1 MAKRDASASN
11 EALYELDPADK
22 RAMPGVGEIA
32 NYAVRTIRAG
42 EIVELEAYPIF
53 KPGTRSAQRAKAG
66 GTREAQKMVNA
77 RNRRKHISR
86 LINANFVRG
95 DIVLTRTYAQEPEN
109 DERAHKDLRNYID
122 RVKRLQKRL
131 VKEGRLPAGHAL
143 KWLCVTEITTKDGR
157 PARVHHHIVCN
168 MPDRDALE
176 ACWQKGRANARRL
189 QPDKFFLTA
198 IGRYISKAPA
208 HKSRLRRSTNLRE
221 PTVTYAQ
228 KKLSK
233 KRAQAI
239 AQDMDCAAPEILRK
253 LYPGCEFLSCEVRLS
268 EFVQGAYIYAMMRTG
283 GTYEQTELEHYAAGG

>member
-53 KPGTRSAQRAKAG
+53 KPGTRSAKRAKLG
-66 GTREAQKMVNA
+66 GTREAQKAVNA

-86 LINANFVRG
+86 LVNANFVRG
-95 DIVLTRTYAQEPEN
+95 DVVLTLTYAQAPES
-109 DERAHKDLRNYID
+109 DDRAHKDLRNYID
-122 RVKRLQKRL
+122 RIKRLEKRL
-131 VKEGRLPAGHAL
+131 VKAGGLPEGHSL

-157 PARVHHHIVCN
+157 PARVHHHLVCN
-168 MPDRDALE
+168 IPDRDALE

-208 HKSRLRRSTNLRE
+208 DKSRLRRSANLRE
-221 PTVTYAQ
+221 PVVSYAQ
-228 KKLSK
+228 KKLSR

-253 LYPGCEFLSCEVRLS
+253 LYPGCEYLSCEVRLS

-283 GTYEQTELEHYAAGG
+283 GTYEQTELELDAAGG